1 MMKCSAV
8 ATVATSPE
16 LPPQDSPAI
25 SYLQYRDLCF
35 TVLFL
40 CPVANSPAVKLFIYD
55 RHLWACEPV
64 SVEEDPLFLLHVAS
78 PQPLSARAT
87 VRERTGKT
95 ITITPRFIILL
106 YFSLCRYVSYR
117 VELLQRIDL
126 YFTKIKFQI
135 SQLIK
140 PLLLRRSWVVGPI
153 KGKYVF
159 GHEILF
165 GFDFLTDR

>member
-55 RHLWACEPV
+55 RHLWAWSETRCFSYTLPR
-64 SVEEDPLFLLHVAS
+64 HN
-78 PQPLSARAT
+78 LSLEAL
-87 VRERTGKT
+87 RERTGNT
-95 ITITPRFIILL
+95 L
-106 YFSLCRYVSYR
+106 
-117 VELLQRIDL
+117 
-126 YFTKIKFQI
+126 
-135 SQLIK
+135 
-140 PLLLRRSWVVGPI
+140 
-153 KGKYVF
+153 
-159 GHEILF
+159 
-165 GFDFLTDR
+165 